1 MYEAQDNECT
11 ALNTCRNC
19 MPGEGCF
26 ALKNGSYPALY
37 VEQFGPVS
45 TDDAIMKVPDRPLS
59 ALLRGPPASHSF
71 LRRSLPADQS
81 AAASTPILSRTG
93 TAPAS

>member
-45 TDDAIMKVPDRPLS
+45 TDDGIMKVRSPATSLNR
-59 ALLRGPPASHSF
+59 LLKQQPTPSR
-71 LRRSLPADQS
+71 RRSSLAVQS
-81 AAASTPILSRTG
+81 AAASTPTRWKTG
-93 TAPAS
+93 TAPA